1 VVTPGRWQQIE
12 RLFHDALARP
22 LEERAAFL
30 DRSCAGDESL
40 RRDVNALLDSPATAH
55 RFLDG
60 DALEVAAGL
69 VSVSKMPVLS
79 GRRLGIYQLQE
90 RIGAGGMGEVYRA
103 HDPRLGRDVAIKILP
118 HGFAADPNRQARFER
133 EARVLAALNHP
144 NIGAVYG
151 FEEGLTESG
160 ETVRGIILE
169 LIEGEAL
176 SERVRRR
183 PLPIGEALVF
193 AKQIADALDA
203 AHEKGIVHRDL
214 KPGNIK
220 IAPDGVVKVL
230 DFGLA
235 KTIADNAA
243 FTQPDVPPFDEAQGS
258 PEHRRGTG
266 DTVEGA
272 ILGTA
277 AYMSPEQARG
287 QSVDKRT
294 DIWAFGCV
302 LFEMLTGRAPFA
314 RETMS
319 DTLAAIL
326 EAEPDWHL
334 LPSSTPLHIL
344 RLLERCLAKETKRR
358 IRDIADARIELEA
371 PVTGTPSIARD
382 RMDARTE
389 PALTRTRT
397 SRRLAWWLAVSGVVI
412 AGAFLGWRLWPDG
425 SSRDPFAGATFNRLT
440 DWDGAEQQVAIS
452 RDGKFVAFISDRAG
466 AWDAWVGQIGVDS
479 FSNLTNGRAPE
490 LRNHEVPNVGFTPD
504 GSLVTLWI
512 QLTDP
517 ASGVRS
523 RGWTVPTIGGQL
535 HPYMDRYAPKLAE
548 ADWSP
553 DGRRLAYHTGDPGD
567 PMFVRDLEQG
577 TARQIL
583 VSNPG
588 AHNHFPVW
596 SPDGAFI
603 YFVRGLPPDQMDVWR
618 IRADGGTPERL
629 TLHDSRVVFPTF
641 VDSRTLLYLATA
653 DDGSGPWVHALNVE
667 RRVSQ
672 RLNTGIDPYT
682 SIAASADG
690 RRIVGAVSR
699 PTSGLWRGTI
709 DQRPIDES
717 RAVRISLPTA
727 HGLSPRFGP
736 DYMLYRASTS
746 GTDGLWKL
754 GEGQKPTE
762 LWNGRDGRVVAAPA
776 IAPNGRQ
783 FAFPV
788 RQGGVTRL
796 HVMNADGSGVRQI
809 TEELDV
815 RGSPAWSPD
824 GQWIAVAA
832 NRDGQPALFKLAITG
847 GAPVL
852 LVQGFALDPVWSP
865 SGRFLIYSGADVG
878 TTFPLKAVAADGS
891 AYPLPELVLS
901 RGARRVAFLG
911 GDDALVTLKGD
922 ISSYKELWVRD
933 LKTGRERQLTALGR
947 GFTIGDFDISPDGR
961 ELLFD
966 RSRDE
971 SDIVLIERPK

>member
-1 VVTPGRWQQIE
+1 MVTLSRWQQIE
-12 RLFHDALARP
+12 RLFHDALECP

-30 DRSCAGDESL
+30 DQACAGDESL
-40 RRDVNALLDSPATAH
+40 RREVNALLDAPATANQ
-55 RFLDG
+55 FLDR

-69 VSVSKMPVLS
+69 VSVSKMPVLT
-79 GRRLGIYQLQE
+79 GRRLGVYQLQE
-90 RIGAGGMGEVYRA
+90 RIGSGGMGEVYRA
-103 HDPRLGRDVAIKILP
+103 HDTRLGRDVAIKILP
-118 HGFAADPNRQARFER
+118 HDFSADPNRQARFER

-151 FEEGLTESG
+151 FEEDVTEGG
-160 ETVRGIILE
+160 ETIRGIILE
-169 LIEGEAL
+169 LVEGETL
-176 SERVRRR
+176 RERVRRR
-183 PLPIGEALVF
+183 SLPIGEALVI

-203 AHEKGIVHRDL
+203 AHEKGIIHRDL
-214 KPGNIK
+214 KPANIK

-243 FTQPDVPPFDEAQGS
+243 FTPSVVAPFDEAQGS

-266 DTVEGA
+266 TTIEGA

-302 LFEMLTGRAPFA
+302 LFEMLTGRAPFP
-314 RETMS
+314 RGTMS

-334 LPSSTPLHIL
+334 LPSSTPPHIL
-344 RLLERCLAKETKRR
+344 RLLERCLAKDMKRR
-358 IRDIADARIELEA
+358 IRDIADARLELEE
-371 PVTGTPSIARD
+371 PV
-382 RMDARTE
+382 ARTQ
-389 PALTRTRT
+389 PGLTTT
-397 SRRLAWWLAVSGVVI
+397 LISRRLAWWLAAAGVVI
-412 AGAFLGWRLWPDG
+412 AGAVLGWRLWPDA
-425 SSRDPFAGATFNRLT
+425 SPRDPLAGATFKRLT

-452 RDGKFVAFISDRAG
+452 RDGKFVAFVSDRSG
-466 AWDAWVGQIGVDS
+466 TWDAWVGQIGADS
-479 FSNLTNGRAPE
+479 FSNLTNGRVPD
-490 LRNHEVPNVGFTPD
+490 LRNHEVPNVAFTPD
-504 GSLVTLWI
+504 GTLVLLW
-512 QLTDP
+512 
-517 ASGVRS
+517 VRLWDAGH
-523 RGWTVPTIGGQL
+523 RAQANGWTVPTIGGQL
-535 HPYMDRYAPKLAE
+535 HPYMDRYAPKMGG

-553 DGRRLAYHTGDPGD
+553 DGRRLVYHTGSPGD
-567 PMFVRDLEQG
+567 PMFVHDLEQG
-577 TARQIL
+577 TDREIL

-588 AHNHFPVW
+588 VHNHSPLW
-596 SPDGAFI
+596 SPDGSFI
-603 YFVRGLPPDQMDVWR
+603 YFVRGFPPDQMDVWR
-618 IRADGGTPERL
+618 IRAEGGTPERL
-629 TLHDSRVVFPTF
+629 TFHDSRVLFPTF
-641 VDSRTLLYLATA
+641 VDSRTLLYLASA

-672 RLNTGIDPYT
+672 RLNTGVDPYT

-709 DQRPIDES
+709 DERPIDES

-727 HGLSPRFGP
+727 HGVSPRFGP

-746 GTDGLWKL
+746 GTDGIWKL
-754 GEGQKPTE
+754 GDGQKPTE
-762 LWNGRDGRVVAAPA
+762 LWTDRDGRVVAAPA

-788 RQGGVTRL
+788 RRGGVTRL
-796 HVMNADGSGVRQI
+796 RVMNADGSGVRQI
-809 TEELDV
+809 AEELDV

-832 NRDGQPALFKLAITG
+832 DRHGQPALFKLPLKG

-878 TTFPLKAVAADGS
+878 TTFALKAVAADGS
-891 AYPLPELVLS
+891 PYPLPDLVLS

-911 GDDALVTLKGD
+911 GDGALVMLKGD
-922 ISSYKELWVRD
+922 VSYKELWLRD
-933 LKTGRERQLTALGR
+933 LETGRERQLTALGR
-947 GFTIGDFDISPDGR
+947 SFTIGDFDISPDGR

-971 SDIVLIERPK
+971 SDIVLIEHRK

>member
-1 VVTPGRWQQIE
+1 VVTPRRWQQIE

-22 LEERAAFL
+22 LDERAAFL
-30 DRSCAGDESL
+30 DHSCAGDESL
-40 RRDVNALLDSPATAH
+40 RREVNALLDSPATAN
-55 RFLDG
+55 RFLDR
-60 DALEVAAGL
+60 DALEVAADL
-69 VSVSKMPVLS
+69 VSDSKTRALS
-79 GRRLGIYQLQE
+79 GRRLGVYQLQQ
-90 RIGAGGMGEVYRA
+90 RIGSGGMGEIYRA
-103 HDPRLGRDVAIKILP
+103 HDTRLGRDVAIKILP
-118 HGFAADPNRQARFER
+118 HGFSADPNRQARFER
-133 EARVLAALNHP
+133 EARVLAALNHR

-151 FEEGLTESG
+151 FEEEVTESG
-160 ETVRGIILE
+160 ETIRGIILE
-169 LIEGEAL
+169 LIEGETL

-183 PLPIGEALVF
+183 PLRIGEALVI
-193 AKQIADALDA
+193 ATQIADALDV

-214 KPGNIK
+214 KPANIK

-243 FTQPDVPPFDEAQGS
+243 FTQAVVPGN
-258 PEHRRGTG
+258 
-266 DTVEGA
+266 TVEGA
-272 ILGTA
+272 IVGTA

-287 QSVDKRT
+287 ESVDRRT

-302 LFEMLTGRAPFA
+302 LFEMLTGRAPVA
-314 RETMS
+314 RGTIS

-326 EAEPDWHL
+326 EAEPEWHL
-334 LPSSTPLHIL
+334 LPSSTPSNIL
-344 RLLERCLAKETKRR
+344 RLLGRCLAKDIKRR
-358 IRDIADARIELEA
+358 IRDIADARIELEV
-371 PVTGTPSIARD
+371 PVTRSSSIARD
-382 RMDARTE
+382 RMDARTQ
-389 PALTRTRT
+389 PGLTTTLT
-397 SRRLAWWLAVSGVVI
+397 SRRLAWWLAASVMVI
-412 AGAFLGWRLWPDG
+412 VGAVLGWRLRPDA
-425 SSRDPFAGATFNRLT
+425 SPRDPFAGATFKRLT

-452 RDGKFVAFISDRAG
+452 RDGKFVAFISDRSG
-466 AWDAWVGQIGVDS
+466 TWDAWVGQIGADS
-479 FSNLTNGRAPE
+479 FSNLTNGRAPQ

-504 GSLVTLWI
+504 GSLVTLWVR
-512 QLTDP
+512 LTDP
-517 ASGVRS
+517 ANGVQAD
-523 RGWTVPTIGGQL
+523 GWTVPTIGGQL
-535 HPYMDRYAPKLAE
+535 HPYMDRYAPNVAAAE
-548 ADWSP
+548 WSP
-553 DGRRLAYHTGDPGD
+553 DRRRLVYHTSKPGD
-567 PMFVRDLEQG
+567 PMFVHDLEQR
-577 TARQIL
+577 TTRQVL
-583 VSNPG
+583 ASNSG
-588 AHNHFPVW
+588 VHNHFPVW

-603 YFVRGLPPDQMDVWR
+603 YFVRGFPPDQMDVWR

-629 TLHDSRVVFPTF
+629 TFHESRVLFPTF

-672 RLNTGIDPYT
+672 RINTGVDPYT

-699 PTSGLWRGTI
+699 ATTGLWRGTI
-709 DQRPIDES
+709 DERPIDES
-717 RAVRISLPTA
+717 RAVRITLPTA

-746 GTDGLWKL
+746 GADGVWKL
-754 GEGQKPTE
+754 GEGQNATE
-762 LWNGRDGRVVAAPA
+762 LWNGRDGRVVAAPS

-788 RQGGVTRL
+788 RRGGVTRL

-824 GQWIAVAA
+824 GQWIAFAA
-832 NRDGQPALFKLAITG
+832 NRDGQPALFKLPLNG

-891 AYPLPELVLS
+891 PYPLPELVLS

-911 GDDALVTLKGD
+911 GDGALVTLKGD
-922 ISSYKELWVRD
+922 VSYKELWVRD

-947 GFTIGDFDISPDGR
+947 RFTIGDFDISPDGR

>member
-1 VVTPGRWQQIE
+1 VVTPRRWQQIE
-12 RLFHDALARP
+12 RLFHDALERP
-22 LEERAAFL
+22 PAERAAFL
-30 DRSCAGDESL
+30 EQSCAGDESL
-40 RRDVNALLDSPATAH
+40 RREVNALLDSPATANQ
-55 RFLDG
+55 FLDR
-60 DALEVAAGL
+60 DALEVAARL

-79 GRRLGIYQLQE
+79 GRRLGAYQLQE
-90 RIGAGGMGEVYRA
+90 RIGSGGMGEVYRA
-103 HDPRLGRDVAIKILP
+103 HDTRLGRDVAIKILP
-118 HGFAADPNRQARFER
+118 HDFSAEPAREARFER

-151 FEEGLTESG
+151 FEEDVAESG

-169 LIEGEAL
+169 LIEGETL

-183 PLPIGEALVF
+183 PLPIGEALVI
-193 AKQIADALDA
+193 AKQIADALDV
-203 AHEKGIVHRDL
+203 AHEKGIIHRDL
-214 KPGNIK
+214 KPANIK

-235 KTIADNAA
+235 KTVADDAA
-243 FTQPDVPPFDEAQGS
+243 FTQSVVAGN
-258 PEHRRGTG
+258 
-266 DTVEGA
+266 TVEGA

-314 RETMS
+314 RENTS

-326 EAEPDWHL
+326 EAEPEWHV
-334 LPSSTPLHIL
+334 LPSSTPPNIL
-344 RLLERCLAKETKRR
+344 RLLERCLAKDMKRR
-358 IRDIADARIELEA
+358 IRDIADARIEIEE
-371 PVTGTPSIARD
+371 PVTTSSSIARD
-382 RMDARTE
+382 S
-389 PALTRTRT
+389 LS
-397 SRRLAWWLAVSGVVI
+397 SRRLAWWLAVSSVVI
-412 AGAFLGWRLWPDG
+412 AGAFLGWRLWPDA

-603 YFVRGLPPDQMDVWR
+603 YFVRGFPPDQMDVWR

-629 TLHDSRVVFPTF
+629 TFHQSRVVFPTF

-672 RLNTGIDPYT
+672 RINTGVDAYT

-690 RRIVGAVSR
+690 RRLVGAVSR
-699 PTSGLWRGTI
+699 PISGLWRATI
-709 DQRPIDES
+709 DERPIDES
-717 RAVRISLPTA
+717 RAVRITLPTA
-727 HGLSPRFGP
+727 HGLSPRFGS
-736 DYMLYRASTS
+736 DYVLYRASTS
-746 GTDGLWKL
+746 GTDGVWKL
-754 GEGQKPTE
+754 GDGQKATE
-762 LWNGRDGRVVAAPA
+762 LWNGRDGRVVAAPT

-788 RQGGVTRL
+788 RRGGVTRL
-796 HVMNADGSGVRQI
+796 HLMNADGSAVRQI
-809 TEELDV
+809 TDELDV

-832 NRDGQPALFKLAITG
+832 DRGGQPALFKLPING

-852 LVQGFALDPVWSP
+852 LVTGFALDPVWSP

-933 LKTGRERQLTALGR
+933 LKTGRERPLTALGR

-971 SDIVLIERPK
+971 SDVVLIERPK